1 MKNWIQKTK
10 DLYNK
15 ATKYVPD
22 TILHF
27 GVNFCAT
34 LAIGPAFATGLS
46 IGRESVR
53 LNQLDNKEILKDTI
67 WDLVADAAGI
77 ISAAT
82 LRLLVLK

>member
-1 MKNWIQKTK
+1 MKNWIQKVK
-10 DLYNK
+10 DIYNK
-15 ATKYVPD
+15 AINYVPD
-22 TILHF
+22 SVLHF
-27 GVNFCAT
+27 AINFIAT
-34 LAIGPAFATGLS
+34 LVAGASFAVGLS
-46 IGRESVR
+46 VGRESVR